1 MGSPSQAL
9 DQVDRLQMAAAAPCR
24 RRDRRLLVQL
34 CCVLVLCSRAVH
46 SDEDDDFLRR
56 GEAHDALDGYH
67 PSSGDAS
74 RALHEAGISKAGS
87 SRAEQ
92 EARAQALMADS
103 EQDEQQVEQAAQKYR
118 VHLKAAK
125 ERNVDLGEAMTQP
138 STPHISPEAERIKH
152 AMQEFD
158 RQQHGE
164 ALDNAESHP
173 DLGEAMDSS
182 SAERGGNTGANAL
195 TARAQSKAR
204 EKAEDA
210 AKRQSAAH
218 AKKIAAKVQ
227 KLVAVQRHLEDE
239 ASIPHNGMVNLKE
252 SMDATNQLTQ
262 TAKSS
267 MEDSLVAQK
276 MEAEAAQSTFK
287 NLIEHEREEQR
298 KVLEHERE
306 KAASVLESVKKTLL
320 KKQASFMAQI
330 GAAEKKVEAKLQHSL
345 GKTQVAQAVET
356 EVKRKLAKRVEELTT
371 AGKLV
376 VGGVTDSVS
385 SLKRRVRR
393 LRRSQDR
400 MKSEQSTI
408 EQSFAS
414 QKTESTARSDLGESA
429 HSQQLEQELQQMQ
442 MSMMRQNLPQQNFLP
457 GRTQRESSAELENV
471 VLKQKLQ
478 IAELK
483 NQLLEKLSSNTASKQ
498 QPLVQDYSGQSM
510 QKFFQKRKQR
520 TMHNNQERTVL
531 AKQIQKEQESL
542 NRVKAELGEAQP
554 QNKDQ
559 QLNQMGMQAD
569 VFLQVP
575 DDSNASDLPNAA
587 MYHMHKNAAYADSK
601 SIQDLAME
609 NSLEILHTQV

>member
-1 MGSPSQAL
+1 MFHQ
-9 DQVDRLQMAAAAPCR
+9 
-24 RRDRRLLVQL
+24 
-34 CCVLVLCSRAVH
+34 
-46 SDEDDDFLRR
+46 
-56 GEAHDALDGYH
+56 
-67 PSSGDAS
+67 
-74 RALHEAGISKAGS
+74 
-87 SRAEQ
+87 
-92 EARAQALMADS
+92 
-103 EQDEQQVEQAAQKYR
+103 
-118 VHLKAAK
+118 
-125 ERNVDLGEAMTQP
+125 
-138 STPHISPEAERIKH
+138 
-152 AMQEFD
+152 
-158 RQQHGE
+158 
-164 ALDNAESHP
+164 
-173 DLGEAMDSS
+173 
-182 SAERGGNTGANAL
+182 
-195 TARAQSKAR
+195 
-204 EKAEDA
+204 
-210 AKRQSAAH
+210 
-218 AKKIAAKVQ
+218 VQ

-298 KVLEHERE
+298 KVLETERE

-320 KKQASFMAQI
+320 KKQESFMAQI
-330 GAAEKKVEAKLQHSL
+330 GAAEKKVEAKLQRSL

-371 AGKLV
+371 AGKQV

-414 QKTESTARSDLGESA
+414 QKTESATRSDLGESA

-457 GRTQRESSAELENV
+457 RRTPRESSAELENV

-483 NQLLEKLSSNTASKQ
+483 NQLLEKLSSNTVSKQ

-510 QKFFQKRKQR
+510 QTFFQRRKQR
-520 TMHNNQERTVL
+520 TMHNNQERAVL